1 MNARETARRLGG
13 EVSRARH
20 DLVSWSGV
28 LTRSHHEAL
37 NPRRPIDCPAH
48 SHRASRRGAATGRQ
62 SIAITHQRNRHG
74 ATSLATV
81 AKGVCLHHEKYLTSC
96 DALQGRAG
104 NHISCAACG
113 KRLCPKQG
121 SRRMRFCDAA
131 CRQSA
136 FRAKNGHPAMKGAGP
151 LRSVPNTPAGSRT
164 CNGNFGDRGSGIHGP
179 MEVISRELFEGFI
192 WRPAVSLDGVRVE
205 VAQLGVVP
213 SPAKSVVDKT
223 RTSAAG
229 VR

>member
-1 MNARETARRLGG
+1 MNARETGLAEKYPG
-13 EVSRARH
+13 A
-20 DLVSWSGV
+20 
-28 LTRSHHEAL
+28 TRSCVLVRGTHQKSPRTL
-37 NPRRPIDCPAH
+37 NPRRPMDFRFTAASGVLEAQRPAGNQASPSPTKKIATARRH
-48 SHRASRRGAATGRQ
+48 SRPWPREFVCT
-62 SIAITHQRNRHG
+62 ITT
-74 ATSLATV
+74 TSPPDTP
-81 AKGVCLHHEKYLTSC
+81 
-96 DALQGRAG
+96 QGRAG

-136 FRAKNGHPAMKGAGP
+136 FRAKKWASRYEGPGP
-151 LRSVPNTPAGSRT
+151 LRSVRNTLDGSGPY
-164 CNGNFGDRGSGIHGP
+164 NGNFGDRGSGIHGP
-179 MEVISRELFEGFI
+179 MEVISRELFEGLI

-205 VAQLGVVP
+205 IARLGVVP

-223 RTSAAG
+223 RTPAAG